1 MMTKIEFIES
11 KRYALTQL
19 ISELQKYYMNNHNSF
34 EYLTMEQLYDMAR
47 QIDKNNVNDGKS
59 VWYQCCNSCEKFSV
73 NLQHVLKKQVYN
85 CISKEHW
92 FCGVYTQNQSHQKI
106 IFDLVKK
113 ILSYVPSETFKIRS
127 DMGIIQILFENGS
140 MLKILQ
146 PNEYIRGYRF
156 DSVIVDSKI
165 DKHIAESII
174 YSKVILQRNFR
185 DFKECENIK
194 IQDRIFIVD
203 INN

>member
-1 MMTKIEFIES
+1 MTKIEFIES

-19 ISELQKYYMNNHNSF
+19 ISELQKYYMNNHSSF
-34 EYLTMEQLYDMAR
+34 ECLTMEQLYTMAR
-47 QIDKNNVNDGKS
+47 DIDKNNINDGKS
-59 VWYQCCNSCEKFSV
+59 VWYQCCNGCEKFNA
-73 NLQHVLKKQVYN
+73 NLQNILKKQVYN
-85 CISKEHW
+85 CVSKEHW
-92 FCGVYTQNQSHQKI
+92 FCGIYVQNQSHQNK

-113 ILSYVPSETFKIRS
+113 ILSYIPSKTFKIRS
-127 DMGIIQILFENGS
+127 DMNIIQILFENGS

-156 DSVIVDSKI
+156 DSVVVDSKI
-165 DKHIAESII
+165 DKHISESII
-174 YSKVILQRNFR
+174 YPKVILQRNFR

-203 INN
+203 IKD